1 MENRGEEGIEI
12 AANEGAA
19 VAMATGHYFQTQ
31 KALSSCF

>member
-19 VAMATGHYFQTQ
+19 VALMCVSGYASATRRT
-31 KALSSCF
+31 A